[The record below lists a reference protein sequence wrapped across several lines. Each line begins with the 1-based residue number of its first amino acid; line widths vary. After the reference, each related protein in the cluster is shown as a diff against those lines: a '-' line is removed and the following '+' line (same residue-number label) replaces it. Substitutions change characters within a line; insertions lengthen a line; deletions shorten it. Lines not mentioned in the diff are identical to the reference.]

1 MKSFDAYEKYI
12 ALRSHFDTSSKY
24 DYFACNG
31 KTRANINSF
40 NKRSDGWMF
49 GRLAYAY
56 NDQEYMDLLIGNILH
71 LAPNKIYVHMLLR
84 PEARN
89 VMLEYAKRIQSLSY
103 TFSNDLDTLLDS
115 VDKPDNIFK
124 IVNGKNPPILNK
136 FYNKE
141 ISKETFII
149 LNNYFDF
156 FPYFTKNL
164 NDDFSWDYHRKSC
177 LKYKPFI
184 QYDREKFK
192 SIIKDKIDG
201 RQL

>member
-1 MKSFDAYEKYI
+1 MKSFDAYAKYI
-12 ALRSHFDTSSKY
+12 AIRNHFDNDSKY

-31 KTRANINSF
+31 KTRVNLNSF
-40 NKRSDGWMF
+40 NKRTDGWMF
-49 GRLAYAY
+49 GRLAHVY
-56 NDQEYMDLLIGNILH
+56 NEQEYLDLLIGNILH
-71 LAPNKIYVHMLLR
+71 ILPNKIYVNMLLR
-84 PEARN
+84 PEARA

-103 TFSNDLDTLLDS
+103 TFSNELDTLLDS
-115 VDKPDNIFK
+115 LDKPDNIFK
-124 IVNGKNPPILNK
+124 IINGRNPLILDK

-149 LNNYFDF
+149 LNNHLNF

-164 NDDFSWDYHRKSC
+164 NDDFSWDFHRKNC

-184 QYDREKFK
+184 KYDLEKFK
-192 SIIKDKIDG
+192 SIIKDKLND